1 MIAIIARCP
10 RCMLSPSQTGV
21 ALKPVL
27 IVDYSVDGLFGA
39 TIGERLGFPSPVARV
54 TPSTPFPEVDPTAYS
69 GVIHTGSALSITVE
83 QSFTGQACRLVE
95 RCVGAGIPQLGI
107 CYGHQLICLSLMGT
121 RSVGRAPRGPEIGW
135 LPVEIIP
142 PGLPGTRDSE
152 IVWQSHYDEVTAT
165 PKGAVLLARSPVS
178 GIQAFLDRE
187 RRILGT
193 QFHPEFSARTGNAQ
207 FLLDRDLFVK
217 HGIDIDRVL
226 ASAPER
232 DAGAL
237 FLGYFLRMTRGE
249 SL

>member
-1 MIAIIARCP
+1 
-10 RCMLSPSQTGV
+10 MLSPSQTGV

-27 IVDYSVDGLFGA
+27 IVDYSVDGLSGA